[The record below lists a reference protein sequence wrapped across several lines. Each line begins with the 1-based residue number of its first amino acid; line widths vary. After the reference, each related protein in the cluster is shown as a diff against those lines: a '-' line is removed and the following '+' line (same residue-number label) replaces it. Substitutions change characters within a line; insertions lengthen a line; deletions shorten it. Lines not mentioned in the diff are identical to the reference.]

1 MAARLISL
9 VVAMIN
15 KYKPYNK
22 QVLKAISDELDGD
35 YFPPNPRRVVNALRD
50 AGYHI
55 VSTPEFEFECKEYE
69 PRFAFDAKNSVHIGM
84 DVDDIRLSY
93 SHRTHYTDFRALDWL
108 TSDMARRVG
117 FELMK
122 RLIDE
127 A

>member
-9 VVAMIN
+9 VVAMTN
-15 KYKPYNK
+15 YNSL
-22 QVLKAISDELDGD
+22 VLKIIGD
-35 YFPPNPRRVVNALRD
+35 THLRSPRQIVDALRE

-55 VSTPEFEFECKEYE
+55 VSTPKFEFECQEYE
-69 PRFAFDAKNSVHIGM
+69 PRFSFDAKNSVHIGM